1 MQVRKALQIG
11 LEDPQDAVYNC
22 QLKDDGAKMR
32 VYDGKSKARLGT
44 KKNPAEV
51 TVQTEERR
59 KDMAVIRHLWR
70 CP

>member
-1 MQVRKALQIG
+1 MK
-11 LEDPQDAVYNC
+11 
-22 QLKDDGAKMR
+22 
-32 VYDGKSKARLGT
+32 VYDGKSKARLGA
-44 KKNPAEV
+44 KKNPFVV